1 MGDVD
6 DLPRLIA
13 EAYRWQRRLG
23 ATPIATPYCGIV
35 AAPQRPD
42 VWDSNHAD
50 EVVAQT
56 DAEADVV
63 FAAMDQHLSHTRWRV
78 IHTDCFTPDAFLA
91 RLAFDDFRECFVTI
105 QMALRGDLTQRGAPV
120 QLRPVVDDA
129 DWEVLLRLVLANHAE
144 GRSSAD
150 LKLPPEFSKQMVA
163 TYRAKTGSY
172 HFEVVIE
179 DGAPIAYGGHAAAPN
194 GVGMIEDLFT
204 LPSARR
210 RGVATGM
217 IAALVDRLRAKGS
230 RTIFLGALAAEQPK
244 RLYARLGFRPVT
256 LASAWVREG
265 PVSR

>member
-1 MGDVD
+1 MD

-23 ATPIATPYCGIV
+23 ATSIATPYCGIV

-56 DAEADVV
+56 DADADAV
-63 FAAMDQHLSHTRWRV
+63 FAAMDHHLSHTRWRV
-78 IHTDCFTPDAFLA
+78 IHTDCFTPDSFRA
-91 RLAFDDFRECFVTI
+91 RLALEDFTERFVTI
-105 QMALRGDLTQRGAPV
+105 QMALQGELTLRGAPI
-120 QLRPVVDDA
+120 QLRPVVDEV
-129 DWEVLLRLVLANHAE
+129 DWEMLLRLVLANHAE

-150 LKLPPEFSKQMVA
+150 LKLPPEFSRQMVA

-179 DGAPIAYGGHAAAPN
+179 DGAAIAYGGYAAAPN

-204 LPSARR
+204 LPAARR

-230 RTIFLGALAAEQPK
+230 RTIFLGALAAERPK
-244 RLYARLGFRPVT
+244 RLYARLGFHPVT
-256 LASAWVREG
+256 LASAWVREE
-265 PVSR
+265 PLVR